1 MKKIKFLN
9 SKVLMR
15 NCMLILFT
23 CLACN
28 VIYANE
34 TDKSGDSPLQFSVK
48 GQVVSGEEQL
58 PLPGV
63 TVLVK
68 GTNNGVVTDFD
79 GNYEIEVSDP
89 DAILG
94 FSYVGYKTQEISV
107 KGQNV
112 INVNLEED
120 QAYLDEVVVI
130 GFGTQKKVNLTGA
143 VGVVEGDKLEDR
155 PVQNA
160 TQMLQGLVAGLNIS
174 STGGSLE
181 DRSTINIRGTGTIG
195 GSSGAPLILIDGM
208 EGDLNSINPQDI
220 ESISVLKDAAASS
233 IYGSRA
239 PFGVILVTTKKGT
252 EGKPVVNYNTNV
264 RLSSP
269 INVPNMMDSYTYALF
284 FNDAHIN
291 GGEAPFF
298 PEERIQAILN
308 YQQGLTRDEIIQ
320 NPNNPQL
327 WGDGY
332 ALGQANNDWYDVIY
346 KDVSLSQEHNIS
358 VSGGSEDIQYYAS
371 GNYLDQNGFIEF
383 NTDSF
388 NRYTSTLKLDAQ
400 ITDWAKVSISNRFI
414 REDFE
419 RPSALND
426 GLFENLARQGWPML
440 PVYDP
445 NGFLYSSPSPA
456 LGLAEGGRDKSQT
469 DWLYQQGELIIE
481 PVKDWLITGR
491 INYRTQN
498 NFRHWDVQKTFNHD
512 VDGNPVPYGTSN
524 LVHEE
529 GFRENYL
536 NTTLLNE
543 YSKEVGDGHN
553 FKLLLGY
560 QSELNKTRFL
570 SAERDGIIV
579 PTLPT
584 LNTTSGTDAN
594 GEVVPPG
601 VAGNYNHWSTQ
612 GVFGRLNYNY
622 KERYLLEANLRYDGT
637 SRFRNERRWNWFPSV
652 SAGWNVAKEP
662 FWEPLKK
669 TISTLKFR
677 GSYGELG
684 NQNTNSWYPTYVTMP
699 IGTANGNWLVNGAR
713 PNTSSAPGLISESL
727 TWERVKSWNAGLDV
741 ALFNNRLS
749 GSFDYFTRYT
759 NDMVGPA
766 PELPVILGTAVPREN
781 NTDLKTYGFEL
792 NLNWRDRLVNGF
804 GYNINA
810 LLSDSQT
817 EITRYP
823 NTTGNLGTYVQGR
836 NLGEIWGLETIDIAR
851 YAGEMEAHLA
861 SLPNGGQDA
870 IGSQWDQGD
879 IMYRDLNGDGKID
892 SGAYTEGD
900 PGDLRVIGNN
910 TPRYSF
916 SLDLSADWKNIDVR
930 IFFQGILKRDYYL
943 NSYYFWGAWDWGRW
957 WSTGLEPQT
966 DYYRAEANHPL
977 GQNVDSYYPRPLFN
991 GKNHQAQT
999 GYLQDASY
1007 IRLKNLQIGYSIPQ
1021 EAIKR
1026 LGIQKLRIYL
1036 SGENLW
1042 TGTNMTKI
1050 FDPETIDDLSTGNNY
1065 PLNRTF
1071 SYGLSVNF

>member
-1 MKKIKFLN
+1 MNKF
-9 SKVLMR
+9 KY
-15 NCMLILFT
+15 LIEKLPKAFFLT
-23 CLACN
+23 FLLGVSYSFGQN
-28 VIYANE
+28 IPL
-34 TDKSGDSPLQFSVK
+34 SGT
-48 GQVVSGEEQL
+48 VVDQEGS

-63 TVLVK
+63 NVILKNTSK
-68 GTNNGVVTDFD
+68 GVITDFD
-79 GNYEIEVSDP
+79 GNYEIDVPSDGIMVFSFIGYITEEIPVDGRNILNVS
-89 DAILG
+89 
-94 FSYVGYKTQEISV
+94 
-107 KGQNV
+107 
-112 INVNLEED
+112 LEED
-120 QAYLDEVVVI
+120 LSQLDEVVVV
-130 GFGTQKKVNLTGA
+130 GFGTQKKINLTGA
-143 VGVVEGDKLEDR
+143 VGVVDGEKLENR

-181 DRSTINIRGTGTIG
+181 DRSTINVRGTGTIG
-195 GSSGAPLILIDGM
+195 NSSGAPLVLIDGM
-208 EGDLNSINPQDI
+208 EGDINAINPQDI

-252 EGKPVVNYNTNV
+252 KGKPVINYNTNI

-269 INVPNMMDSYTYALF
+269 INVPDMMDSYTYALF

-298 PEERIQAILN
+298 SEERIQAILD
-308 YQQGLTRDEIIQ
+308 YQQGLTEDEIIQ

-346 KDVSLSQEHNIS
+346 KETSFSQEHNVS
-358 VSGGSEDIQYYAS
+358 VSGGTEDIQYYAS
-371 GNYLDQNGFIEF
+371 GNYLDQNGLMEL
-383 NTDSF
+383 NTDTF
-388 NRYTSTLKLDAQ
+388 NRYTTTLKLDAQ
-400 ITDWAKVSISNRFI
+400 ITEWAKVSFSNRFI
-414 REDFE
+414 REDFA

-426 GLFENLARQGWPML
+426 GLWENLARQGWPML

-456 LGLAEGGRDKSQT
+456 LGLAEGGTDKRQN

-481 PVKDWLITGR
+481 PVTDLIITGR
-491 INYRTQN
+491 MSYRTQN
-498 NFRHWDVQKTFNHD
+498 NFRHWDVQRTYNHD
-512 VDGNPVPYGTSN
+512 VDGNPIPYGTTS

-529 GFRENYL
+529 GYMENYL
-536 NTTLLNE
+536 NATLLSE
-543 YSKEVGDGHN
+543 YIKEVGNGHN
-553 FKLLLGY
+553 FNLLLGL
-560 QSELNKTRFL
+560 QSELSKMRFL
-570 SAERDGIIV
+570 SAERDGLIV

-584 LNTTSGTDAN
+584 INTTSGTDAN

-601 VAGNYNHWSTQ
+601 VAGDYNHWSTR

-622 KERYLLEANLRYDGT
+622 KQRYLIEANLRYDGT
-637 SRFRNERRWNWFPSV
+637 SRFRNDEQWNWFPSV
-652 SAGWNVAKEP
+652 SAGWNVAKEQ
-662 FWEPLKK
+662 FWAQLEE
-669 TISTLKFR
+669 TISTFKFR

-684 NQNTNSWYPTYVTMP
+684 NQNVTYSNGQPNYYPTYVTMP
-699 IGTANGNWLVNGAR
+699 IGTSNGSWLVNGMQ
-713 PNTSSAPGLISESL
+713 PNTSSAPGLVSSSL
-727 TWERVKSWNAGLDV
+727 TWERVKSWNAGLDL
-741 ALFNNRLS
+741 AFFNNRLS

-759 NDMVGPA
+759 MNMIGPA

-792 NLNWRDRLVNGF
+792 SLNWRDRLDNDF
-804 GYNINA
+804 GYNINV

-817 EITRYP
+817 KITKYP
-823 NTTGNLGTYVQGR
+823 NETGNLNTYVQGR
-836 NLGEIWGLETIDIAR
+836 TLGEIWGYETIDIAR
-851 YAGEMEAHLA
+851 YAGDMEDHLN

-870 IGSQWDQGD
+870 LGSQWAQGD

-892 SGAYTEGD
+892 SGAYTENN
-900 PGDLRVIGNN
+900 PGDLTVIGNN

-916 SLDLSADWKNIDVR
+916 SLDLSADWKNFDMRV
-930 IFFQGILKRDYYL
+930 FFQGILKRDYYI

-957 WSTGLEPQT
+957 WSTGLEPHT
-966 DYYRAEANHPL
+966 DYYRADSAHPL
-977 GQNVDSYYPRPLFN
+977 GQNIDSYYPRPLFN
-991 GKNHQAQT
+991 GKNHQTQT

-1007 IRLKNLQIGYSIPQ
+1007 IRLKNFQIGYSLPQ
-1021 EAIKR
+1021 KAITK

-1042 TGTNMTKI
+1042 TGTNLTKV
-1050 FDPETIDDLSTGNNY
+1050 FDPETLDDTSSGNNY
-1065 PLNRTF
+1065 PLNRTL
-1071 SYGLSVNF
+1071 SYGLSINF